1 MVTAETIATTP
12 GIVAE
17 DVRVELGGREVV
29 RGVSLEVHPGE
40 IVTLVG
46 PNGCGKSTLLS
57 VLSGTRKPQSGRVT
71 IDGRDVASTS
81 LRELARHR
89 SVVTQQN
96 RVDTPFTVA
105 EVVAMGRYPWL
116 RTPKAAESPAVIADA
131 VDLCELADIVDR
143 PFAQLSGGQQARVS
157 LARALAQDT
166 PVMML
171 DEPTAALD
179 IHHQEQVLEILR
191 IHRDAGNAVLLVVH
205 DLTLAAAY
213 ADRVAVMK
221 HGELLAVGPTDEVM
235 TAELL
240 SRTYDHPVEVV
251 DHGGRRIIL
260 PERSSR

>member
-1 MVTAETIATTP
+1 MTAETIATTP

-131 VDLCELADIVDR
+131 VELCELADIVDR
-143 PFAQLSGGQQARVS
+143 
-157 LARALAQDT
+157 
-166 PVMML
+166 
-171 DEPTAALD
+171 
-179 IHHQEQVLEILR
+179 
-191 IHRDAGNAVLLVVH
+191 
-205 DLTLAAAY
+205 
-213 ADRVAVMK
+213 
-221 HGELLAVGPTDEVM
+221 
-235 TAELL
+235 
-240 SRTYDHPVEVV
+240 
-251 DHGGRRIIL
+251 L
-260 PERSSR
+260 P

>member
-1 MVTAETIATTP
+1 MTAETIATTP

-29 RGVSLEVHPGE
+29 RGVSLEVHPSE
-40 IVTLVG
+40 LVALVG

-57 VLSGTRKPQSGRVT
+57 VLSGTRKPQGGRVT

-116 RTPKAAESPAVIADA
+116 RTPRAAESPAVIADA
-131 VDLCELADIVDR
+131 VELCELADIIDR

-213 ADRVAVMK
+213 ADRIAMMK
-221 HGELLAVGPTDEVM
+221 HGELLAVGPTGEVM

-240 SRTYDHPVEVV
+240 THTYDHPVEVI
-251 DHGGRRIIL
+251 DHGGRRVIL
-260 PERSSR
+260 PERSTR